1 MKVPTDIKELQRFM
15 GMVNY
20 LGKFLPN
27 LSNST
32 QALRELLQKETAWH
46 WDERHDHAFQDIKV
60 KVTDP
65 HILKYYDVNKPVTV
79 SVDASSYGLGACLLQ
94 EGHPTSYA
102 SRSLN
107 DAEKNYAQ
115 IEKELLAVVYG
126 CTKYHQYIYGK
137 QVEVETDHKPL
148 EYLFKKTLTMAP
160 PRLQRMMLQLQK
172 YDLLV
177 GYKPERTVQTAK
189 QILKKAKYD
198 GSDPNLA
205 LLNIRNTPIEGV
217 GLSPAQLLMG
227 RRTRTLLPTSGSLLH
242 PSSYNYQ
249 QVMQNLQE
257 RQVKQKEYYDR
268 GSKPLN
274 PLRPGDKIHLRD
286 ESQNIWI
293 PGTVTA
299 KTEQPR
305 SYIVDVNGSQYRR
318 NRRDILDARD
328 PTNTDPPPTVA
339 PQEPQEPEDLA
350 PSKETEHCEDQNY
363 ATRSGRIVKRPQRLH
378 L

>member
-1 MKVPTDIKELQRFM
+1 MIGHEVPERPWQRIALDLFHLDGEEYLVISDYYSKYFEITKLTSTTSAVIIRHLKPHLARHGIPDEIITDNGPQF
-15 GMVNY
+15 
-20 LGKFLPN
+20 
-27 LSNST
+27 
-32 QALRELLQKETAWH
+32 
-46 WDERHDHAFQDIKV
+46 
-60 KVTDP
+60 
-65 HILKYYDVNKPVTV
+65 
-79 SVDASSYGLGACLLQ
+79 ASSQFHDFSQEYHFKHITSSPRYPQSNGL
-94 EGHPTSYA
+94 
-102 SRSLN
+102 
-107 DAEKNYAQ
+107 AE
-115 IEKELLAVVYG
+115 
-126 CTKYHQYIYGK
+126 H
-137 QVEVETDHKPL
+137 
-148 EYLFKKTLTMAP
+148 
-160 PRLQRMMLQLQK
+160 
-172 YDLLV
+172 
-177 GYKPERTVQTAK
+177 TVQTAK

-227 RRTRTLLPTSGSLLH
+227 RRTGTLLPTSGSLLH

-274 PLRPGDKIHLRD
+274 PLRPGDQIHLRD

-328 PTNTDPPPTVA
+328 PTNTDPLPTVA

-363 ATRSGRIVKRPQRLH
+363 ATRSGRIVKRPQRLD

>member
-1 MKVPTDIKELQRFM
+1 MLQKIHQNHFGIEKCKRRARDVLYWPGMSSQIADMVSKCGTCLRFRNNQPKEPMIGHKVPERPWQRIALDLFHLDGEEYLVISDYYSKYFEITKLTSTTSAAIIRHLKPHLARHGIPDEIITDNGPQF
-15 GMVNY
+15 
-20 LGKFLPN
+20 
-27 LSNST
+27 
-32 QALRELLQKETAWH
+32 
-46 WDERHDHAFQDIKV
+46 
-60 KVTDP
+60 
-65 HILKYYDVNKPVTV
+65 
-79 SVDASSYGLGACLLQ
+79 ASSQFHDFSQEYHFKHITSSPRYPQSNGLA
-94 EGHPTSYA
+94 
-102 SRSLN
+102 
-107 DAEKNYAQ
+107 
-115 IEKELLAVVYG
+115 
-126 CTKYHQYIYGK
+126 
-137 QVEVETDHKPL
+137 
-148 EYLFKKTLTMAP
+148 
-160 PRLQRMMLQLQK
+160 
-172 YDLLV
+172 
-177 GYKPERTVQTAK
+177 ERTVQTAK

-242 PSSYNYQ
+242 PSSYNYR
-249 QVMQNLQE
+249 QVTQNLQE

-274 PLRPGDKIHLRD
+274 PLRPGDQIHLRD

-328 PTNTDPPPTVA
+328 PTNTDPLPTVV

-350 PSKETEHCEDQNY
+350 PNYFEDLYGGTANEPK
-363 ATRSGRIVKRPQRLH
+363 TGPQMNPGPQMIPRLVRK
-378 L
+378 